1 MIRGNRLTSNRPSTY
16 RRLLGALDDNPLTGV
31 ANLFDGA
38 IILAVAF
45 LLTLVTSY
53 SIPELLSKR
62 NEVAL
67 MKDTSPSKMELIKD
81 KKEAIRLEKYRM
93 TQKTIG
99 GEGVKLGTAY
109 RLKTGEVLCVP
120 EPGLEESGE
129 TGQGNQK

>member
-93 TQKTIG
+93 TQ
-99 GEGVKLGTAY
+99 EF
-109 RLKTGEVLCVP
+109 P
-120 EPGLEESGE
+120 
-129 TGQGNQK
+129 